1 MRSTRKSCCALM
13 SCGTPLMSSSSN
25 SVLLAL
31 LSTLLSAE
39 AERLLRPV
47 LPLDLSLDR
56 EVDLERRE
64 RERRERERRLRE
76 RERRDRE

>member
-1 MRSTRKSCCALM
+1 
-13 SCGTPLMSSSSN
+13 MSSSSN
-25 SVLLAL
+25 SDLLAL

-64 RERRERERRLRE
+64 RERRERERRVRE